1 MAKKCDFCNKRIGFW
16 DSNYELKDGIIC
28 GNCLRK
34 NGFLANTKQRKM
46 VDFLKT
52 QTVADVN
59 ALINNP
65 EKLEEIKYKVAPENH
80 FISSKKCSF
89 CQQEIGILD
98 SSHKLKDGIVCDNC
112 LTSKKLFEG
121 INKNLMDNFLKTK
134 TVAEIQDLIN
144 NPAKLSSTKESIVS
158 AEKER
163 IEKVQKEKR
172 AKIEEENRLA
182 AEREKF
188 KKGAIRESHYYISVE
203 QRKILIDKTLLSD
216 PRYVN
221 ADEIV
226 SYRINEKG
234 HDEHKHHTIAR
245 AVTGGILAGGVGAII
260 GGTTGGKTNEFIDHL
275 GIIINLIDGS
285 YFEIPVLRSKTKSN
299 SFVAKVAYSAL
310 ENIISILDSWKA
322 QKADTSK
329 INDDVPAEIRKYKS
343 LADEG
348 IITSEEFET
357 KKKQLLGL

>member
-65 EKLEEIKYKVAPENH
+65 EN
-80 FISSKKCSF
+80 
-89 CQQEIGILD
+89 
-98 SSHKLKDGIVCDNC
+98 
-112 LTSKKLFEG
+112 
-121 INKNLMDNFLKTK
+121 
-134 TVAEIQDLIN
+134 
-144 NPAKLSSTKESIVS
+144 LSSTKDSMVS

-163 IEKVQKEKR
+163 IEKLQKEKQ

-216 PRYVN
+216 PRYVS

-260 GGTTGGKTNEFIDHL
+260 GGTTGGKNNEFIDHL

-299 SFVAKVAYSAL
+299 SFVAKVSYSAL

-322 QKADTSK
+322 QRTDTLK
-329 INDDVPAEIRKYKS
+329 TNDDVPAEIRKYKS

-348 IITSEEFET
+348 IITSKEFET
-357 KKKQLLGL
+357 KKKQLLNL

>member
-1 MAKKCDFCNKRIGFW
+1 MAKKCELCNKRIGFW

-34 NGFLANTKQRKM
+34 NGFLENAKQRKM

-65 EKLEEIKYKVAPENH
+65 EKLEEIKYKVAPEKH
-80 FISSKKCSF
+80 LFGSKNCSF
-89 CQQEIGILD
+89 CQQEIGVLD

-134 TVAEIQDLIN
+134 TVAEIQDLIS
-144 NPAKLSSTKESIVS
+144 NPEKLSSTKDSMVS

-163 IEKVQKEKR
+163 IGKLQKEKQ

-188 KKGAIRESHYYISVE
+188 KKGAIRESHYYLSVE

-285 YFEIPVLRSKTKSN
+285 NFEVPVLRTQTKSN
-299 SFVAKVAYSAL
+299 SYVAKSSYSEL
-310 ENIISILDSWKA
+310 KSIISILDAWKA
-322 QKADTSK
+322 QKADTLET
-329 INDDVPAEIRKYKS
+329 NDDVPAEIRKYKS